1 MKFTKFSV
9 AGLSLAMVLTNLV
22 PAAALTSKAPVA
34 APGAIGIIESNGSVL
49 INGREAKGF
58 VTVWGDELV
67 QASSEARIVF
77 GALGEV
83 KIGAGSSLQLKMENA
98 KLHEAAGTQAFNAA
112 LLGGEMNVKL
122 QSESGA
128 LVSSSN
134 SEFTASRGADFKV
147 NLQAGHASLQAGRGT
162 VLANAYS
169 SPAKPTDSKAL
180 TSTTTKKD
188 VQYLAVRKMER
199 LIGSFQ
205 IKAPNI
211 VLAEASRR
219 EQAMQ
224 DLNTKKA
231 SFMRSLS
238 LTTSGAFYGSTR
250 TERSPLISTAKTIGA
265 AESLSGILING
276 KLSTGRE
283 SLWGGEIFEAPKNS
297 GARLTFDSL
306 AQISLN
312 SGAKAKV
319 SIEKTGAAGQS
330 STRVLAA
337 QLLSGNVNIKFDS
350 EASGYVRAGDSVM
363 AASRGANF
371 RVDMREG
378 NGALDVNSGSV
389 MVIGDWR
396 VVAPAVI
403 KDSKTG
409 KVGFD
414 SKSYSIKPTN
424 LNSMFNVGVKG
435 SRDIAMR
442 VTDENNKPVSEAA
455 VKFTLEG
462 SGMLG
467 SAMFGTNTVEVLT
480 DKQGIAKVVYH
491 AGAVAGTATVNAEVQ
506 GTNAKTATRANVTAQ
521 DDNFFSWQGGFPAV
535 IVAAA
540 AIGIGA
546 GIWATRQDRLPI
558 KGIGDAVVVP

>member
-1 MKFTKFSV
+1 MKFTKLSV
-9 AGLSLAMVLTNLV
+9 AGLSLAMVLTNVV
-22 PAAALTSKAPVA
+22 PAAALTSKAAIA

-67 QASSEARIVF
+67 QASSDARIVF

-122 QSESGA
+122 QAESGA
-128 LVSSSN
+128 MVNSSN

-147 NLQAGHASLQAGRGT
+147 NLQAGHASIQAGRGT

-169 SPAKPTDSKAL
+169 SPAKPTDNKAL

-188 VQYLAVRKMER
+188 VQYLAVKKMER

-205 IKAPNI
+205 IKAPQV

-224 DLNTKKA
+224 DLNAKKA

-250 TERSPLISTAKTIGA
+250 TERSPLISSARIIGA
-265 AESLSGILING
+265 SESLSGILING

-283 SLWGGEIFEAPKNS
+283 SLWGGEILEAPKNS

-306 AQISLN
+306 AQVSLN

-319 SIEKTGAAGQS
+319 SIEKTGDQS
-330 STRVLAA
+330 ATRVLAA
-337 QLLSGNVNIKFDS
+337 QLLTGNVNIKFDH

-371 RVDMREG
+371 RVEMREG
-378 NGALDVNSGSV
+378 NGAMDVSSGSV

-396 VVAPAVI
+396 VIAPAVI

-409 KVGFD
+409 KIGFD
-414 SKSYSIKPTN
+414 AKSYSIKPTN
-424 LNSMFNVGVKG
+424 LNSMFNVAVKG
-435 SRDIAMR
+435 SRELAMR

-462 SGMLG
+462 TGLLG
-467 SAMFGTNTVEVLT
+467 SSMFGTNTAEVLT

-491 AGAVAGTATVNAEVQ
+491 AGTAAGTATVNAEVQ
-506 GTNAKTATRANVTAQ
+506 GTNAKAATRANVTQQ
-521 DDNFFSWQGGFPAV
+521 DEKFASWHGGLPAV

-546 GIWATRQDRLPI
+546 GVWATRQDRLPI
-558 KGIGDAVVVP
+558 KGTGDAVVVP

>member
-9 AGLSLAMVLTNLV
+9 TGLSLAMVLTNLV

-49 INGREAKGF
+49 INGREVKGL

-83 KIGAGSSLQLKMENA
+83 KVGAGSSLQLKMENA
-98 KLHEAAGTQAFNAA
+98 KLHEAAGTQAFTAA

-188 VQYLAVRKMER
+188 VQYLAVKKMER
-199 LIGSFQ
+199 LIGNFQ
-205 IKAPNI
+205 IKAPQI

-238 LTTSGAFYGSTR
+238 LTTSGAFYGSSR
-250 TERSPLISTAKTIGA
+250 TERSPLIAAAKTIGA

-283 SLWGGEIFEAPKNS
+283 SLWGGEVFEAPKNS

-312 SGAKAKV
+312 SRAKAKV
-319 SIEKTGAAGQS
+319 SIEKTGVATA

-363 AASRGANF
+363 AASRGASF

-396 VVAPAVI
+396 IVALAVI
-403 KDSKTG
+403 KDAKTG

-414 SKSYSIKPTN
+414 SKSYSIKPAN

-435 SRDIAMR
+435 SRNIAMR

-462 SGMLG
+462 PGMLG
-467 SAMFGTNTVEVLT
+467 SAMFGTNTAEVLT
-480 DKQGIAKVVYH
+480 DKEGIAKVVYH
-491 AGAVAGTATVNAEVQ
+491 AGTAAGTATVNAEVQ
-506 GTNAKTATRANVTAQ
+506 GTNAKTATRVNVTSQ
-521 DDNFFSWQGGFPAV
+521 DDNFFSWHGGFPAV

-546 GIWATRQDRLPI
+546 GVWATRQDQLPM
-558 KGIGDAVVVP
+558 KGTGNAVVVP

>member
-1 MKFTKFSV
+1 MKFTKLSV
-9 AGLSLAMVLTNLV
+9 AGLSLAMVMTNLV
-22 PAAALTSKAPVA
+22 PAAALTSKASVA

-49 INGREAKGF
+49 INGREAKGL

-98 KLHEAAGTQAFNAA
+98 KLHEAAGTQAFTAA
-112 LLGGEMNVKL
+112 LLGGEMNVNL

-147 NLQAGHASLQAGRGT
+147 NLQAGHASIQAGRGT

-169 SPAKPTDSKAL
+169 SPAKPTDNKIL

-188 VQYLAVRKMER
+188 VQYLAVKKMER

-205 IKAPNI
+205 IKAPQI

-224 DLNTKKA
+224 DLNAKKA
-231 SFMRSLS
+231 SFLRSLS
-238 LTTSGAFYGSTR
+238 LTNSGAFYGATR
-250 TERSPLISTAKTIGA
+250 TERSPLVSMTKTIGA

-283 SLWGGEIFEAPKNS
+283 SLWGGEILEAPKNS

-319 SIEKTGAAGQS
+319 SIEKTGAQAD
-330 STRVLAA
+330 TRVLAT
-337 QLLSGNVNIKFDS
+337 QLLSGNVNLKFDS

-371 RVDMREG
+371 RVEMREG

-396 VVAPAVI
+396 VIAPAVI

-414 SKSYSIKPTN
+414 SKTYSIKPAN

-435 SRDIAMR
+435 SRSIAMR

-467 SAMFGTNTVEVLT
+467 SAMFGTNTAEVLT
-480 DKQGIAKVVYH
+480 DKEGIAKIVYH
-491 AGAVAGTATVNAEVQ
+491 AGKVVGAATVNAEVQ
-506 GTNAKTATRANVTAQ
+506 GTNAKSATRANVTSQ
-521 DDNFFSWQGGFPAV
+521 DDNFFSWRGGLPAV

-546 GIWATRQDRLPI
+546 GVWATRKDQLPI

>member
-1 MKFTKFSV
+1 MKFTKLSV

-98 KLHEAAGTQAFNAA
+98 KLHEAAGTQAFTAA
-112 LLGGEMNVKL
+112 LLGGEMNVNL

-128 LVSSSN
+128 LVNSSN

-147 NLQAGHASLQAGRGT
+147 NLQAGHASIQAGRGT
-162 VLANAYS
+162 VLASAYS
-169 SPAKPTDSKAL
+169 SPAKPTDNKIL

-188 VQYLAVRKMER
+188 VQYLAVKKMER

-205 IKAPNI
+205 IKAPQI

-224 DLNTKKA
+224 DLNAKKA
-231 SFMRSLS
+231 SFLRSLS
-238 LTTSGAFYGSTR
+238 LTTSGAFYGATR
-250 TERSPLISTAKTIGA
+250 TERSPLVSMTKTIGA

-283 SLWGGEIFEAPKNS
+283 SLWGGEILEAPKNS

-319 SIEKTGAAGQS
+319 SIEKTGAQVD
-330 STRVLAA
+330 TRVLAT

-396 VVAPAVI
+396 VIAPAVI

-414 SKSYSIKPTN
+414 SKSYSIKPAN

-435 SRDIAMR
+435 SRSIAMR

-467 SAMFGTNTVEVLT
+467 SAMFGTNTAEVLT
-480 DKQGIAKVVYH
+480 DKEGIAKVVYH
-491 AGAVAGTATVNAEVQ
+491 AGKDVGAATVNAEVQ
-506 GTNAKTATRANVTAQ
+506 GTNAKSATRANVTSVQ
-521 DDNFFSWQGGFPAV
+521 DDNFFSWRGGLPAV

-546 GIWATRQDRLPI
+546 GVWATRKDQLPI
-558 KGIGDAVVVP
+558 KGLGDAVIVP

>member
-1 MKFTKFSV
+1 
-9 AGLSLAMVLTNLV
+9 
-22 PAAALTSKAPVA
+22 
-34 APGAIGIIESNGSVL
+34 
-49 INGREAKGF
+49 
-58 VTVWGDELV
+58 
-67 QASSEARIVF
+67 
-77 GALGEV
+77 
-83 KIGAGSSLQLKMENA
+83 
-98 KLHEAAGTQAFNAA
+98 
-112 LLGGEMNVKL
+112 
-122 QSESGA
+122 
-128 LVSSSN
+128 
-134 SEFTASRGADFKV
+134 
-147 NLQAGHASLQAGRGT
+147 
-162 VLANAYS
+162 
-169 SPAKPTDSKAL
+169 
-180 TSTTTKKD
+180 
-188 VQYLAVRKMER
+188 
-199 LIGSFQ
+199 
-205 IKAPNI
+205 
-211 VLAEASRR
+211 
-219 EQAMQ
+219 
-224 DLNTKKA
+224 
-231 SFMRSLS
+231 MRSLS

-319 SIEKTGAAGQS
+319 SIEKTGVANA

-337 QLLSGNVNIKFDS
+337 QLLSGNVNIKFDA

-363 AASRGANF
+363 AASKGANF

-396 VVAPAVI
+396 VIAPAVI
-403 KDSKTG
+403 KDAKTG

-414 SKSYSIKPTN
+414 SKSYSIKPAN
-424 LNSMFNVGVKG
+424 LNSMFNVSVKG
-435 SRDIAMR
+435 SRNIAMR

-467 SAMFGTNTVEVLT
+467 SAMFGTNTAEVLT
-480 DKQGIAKVVYH
+480 DKEGIAKVVYH
-491 AGAVAGTATVNAEVQ
+491 AGKDVGAATVNAEVQ
-506 GTNAKTATRANVTAQ
+506 GTNAKSATRANVTAVQ
-521 DDNFFSWQGGFPAV
+521 DDNFFSWRGGLPAV

-546 GIWATRQDRLPI
+546 GVWATRKDQLPI